1 MIRRL
6 AHVTYRVIDALDRP
20 ARAPDARRGRPRGIA
35 MVIALMTIAIL
46 SAAVVQYTYSTRVNL
61 TMSVNAKDKL
71 KSYFLARSGANL
83 SRLLLNLQYAL
94 QSESDEASDNEDQA
108 AGGSCNPQMISVAM
122 RRSNFQ
128 MHQYVNLLMR
138 PFNSGKLETPVGGI
152 NLAGAGV
159 EGFGGIS
166 GDFQVDVEPESG
178 KFNINEFARAEIREQ
193 DLKEFCTLV
202 SDSQYTELFAGESPS
217 GRQQDEMRGYDIL
230 RNIID
235 FVDLNQTRLPITE
248 YCGLEG
254 SGGGDEGQPYA
265 DNDRNIE
272 PRNAKL
278 THVAEL
284 YQVHGVDDAF
294 MEAFGD
300 QLTVYPVGKPNAN
313 MATAPMFY
321 SILCRNVQLTDDANV
336 SSSARGV
343 TPCQSSREVALQVLY
358 FAMALDGVRNFF
370 KDPLSV
376 LMAYVGSTESRL
388 LPSAKRGQPVAFLQS
403 SQVHSYLEDFRA
415 QSQLMAQFITYS
427 PTYRKLAS
435 QRPDQRINTTSPN
448 FPQWAVQFDRT
459 GILRAMTTET
469 PSIYRIKSTG
479 TYGSTK
485 TTVEAVVDFNK
496 PVRRLPNEQQLEARE
511 SDSEELQNM
520 KDALKKRRE
529 TMPKGRIYFWRE
541 NIVDTGSGGGGSG
554 ASASEQ
560 YESPRGDDGLEQRRD
575 EESGFGDDDGF
586 GDDGFGDDG
595 FGGNNDGP
603 GSRGSETFGGGES
616 GGGDEGWGFGF

>member
-6 AHVTYRVIDALDRP
+6 ARVTYRVIDALDRP
-20 ARAPDARRGRPRGIA
+20 PRAPDARRGRPRGIA

-94 QSESDEASDNEDQA
+94 QSEADEAADSEDQA

-166 GDFQVDVEPESG
+166 GDFQVDVAPESG
-178 KFNINEFARAEIREQ
+178 KFNVNEFARAEVREQ
-193 DLKEFCTLV
+193 DVKEFCTLV

-217 GRQQDEMRGYDIL
+217 GRQDGELRGYDIM

-235 FVDLNQTRLPITE
+235 YIDLNQTRLPITE
-248 YCGLEG
+248 YCTLEEG
-254 SGGGDEGQPYA
+254 RGGGDEGQPYS

-284 YQVHGVDDAF
+284 YQVHGVDDGF

-313 MATAPMFY
+313 MATAPVFY
-321 SILCRNVQLTDDANV
+321 SVLCRNVQLTDNANV

-343 TPCQSSREVALQVLY
+343 TPCQQSREVALQVLY

-415 QSQLMAQFITYS
+415 QPQIMAQFITYS

-435 QRPDQRINTTSPN
+435 QRPDQQLDPRSPN
-448 FPQWAVQFDRT
+448 FPDWAVQFDRT

-496 PVRRLPNEQQLEARE
+496 PIRRLPNEQQLEQRE
-511 SDSEELQNM
+511 TDSEELKSM
-520 KDALKKRRE
+520 KEALNKRRE

-541 NIVDTGSGGGGSG
+541 NIVDTGGGGGGSG
-554 ASASEQ
+554 ASPSEQ
-560 YESPRGDDGLEQRRD
+560 YDAPGSEDERD
-575 EESGFGDDDGF
+575 REREEGGFGDDEGF
-586 GDDGFGDDG
+586 GGDDGFGEEEGLGDD
-595 FGGNNDGP
+595 
-603 GSRGSETFGGGES
+603 E
-616 GGGDEGWGFGF
+616 GFGF